1 MRKSEQLLDR
11 IRSGQPM
18 TFGERL
24 RLIVLLS
31 IPAILAQVSLT
42 AMFYIDAAMVGSL
55 GPEASA
61 SVGLVE
67 TTTWLF
73 GGLCSAA
80 ATAFSVQVA
89 HRLGASD
96 KEGARA
102 VVRQGTVAVVIFGA
116 IIALLGLAISPFL
129 PQWLGGNDDINRNS
143 SLYFAIFTAFL
154 PVYTL
159 NSLAGGVLR
168 CSGNMNTPSALNI
181 LMCVLDVVFN
191 FFLIFPAHEFSLAG
205 AEIRLPGAGLGVAG
219 AAIGTGLAE
228 VITALLMNYVL
239 WRRSPQIDMRSS
251 GSFALNRSVIRR
263 AFKIGAPIGLQQCVM
278 SGAHI
283 MSTVIVAPLGTIAIA
298 ANSFAITAES
308 LCYMPGYGV
317 SEAATTIVGQCVGA
331 KRRKLTR
338 ELAYLCVGIGM
349 AVMAIMGAVM
359 WFGADAMI
367 GMMTPSGEIRSLGAS
382 VLRIEA
388 FAEPMFAAAIV
399 SYGIFVGAGDTL
411 VPSCMNFGSIWLVR
425 LTLAALL
432 VGSMGLT
439 GVWIAMAVEL
449 SFRGFIFLLR
459 LRSSAWLRHPSA
471 AEQPTD

>member
-116 IIALLGLAISPFL
+116 VIALLGLAISPFL

-168 CSGNMNTPSALNI
+168 CSGNMNTP
-181 LMCVLDVVFN
+181 
-191 FFLIFPAHEFSLAG
+191 
-205 AEIRLPGAGLGVAG
+205 
-219 AAIGTGLAE
+219 
-228 VITALLMNYVL
+228 
-239 WRRSPQIDMRSS
+239 
-251 GSFALNRSVIRR
+251 
-263 AFKIGAPIGLQQCVM
+263 
-278 SGAHI
+278 
-283 MSTVIVAPLGTIAIA
+283 
-298 ANSFAITAES
+298 
-308 LCYMPGYGV
+308 
-317 SEAATTIVGQCVGA
+317 
-331 KRRKLTR
+331 
-338 ELAYLCVGIGM
+338 
-349 AVMAIMGAVM
+349 
-359 WFGADAMI
+359 
-367 GMMTPSGEIRSLGAS
+367 
-382 VLRIEA
+382 
-388 FAEPMFAAAIV
+388 
-399 SYGIFVGAGDTL
+399 
-411 VPSCMNFGSIWLVR
+411 
-425 LTLAALL
+425 
-432 VGSMGLT
+432 
-439 GVWIAMAVEL
+439 
-449 SFRGFIFLLR
+449 
-459 LRSSAWLRHPSA
+459 
-471 AEQPTD
+471 